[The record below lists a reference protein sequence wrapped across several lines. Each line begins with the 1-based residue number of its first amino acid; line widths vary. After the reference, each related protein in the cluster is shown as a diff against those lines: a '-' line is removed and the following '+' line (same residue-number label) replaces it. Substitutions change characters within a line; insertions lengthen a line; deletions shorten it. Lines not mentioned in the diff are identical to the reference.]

1 MEYLE
6 KMECT
11 VFGTNIDI
19 ETNHLIR
26 MEKKGVIQ
34 VHIDYLPLMYG
45 RYTLDV
51 AIHSKDSIE
60 IYDDIRNVKRFPN
73 FSV

>member
-1 MEYLE
+1 
-6 KMECT
+6 
-11 VFGTNIDI
+11 
-19 ETNHLIR
+19 

-60 IYDDIRNVKRFPN
+60 IYDDIRNVKDFQIFRYKRDDGLVRIGTKWLSN
-73 FSV
+73 NKEIK